1 MKILGKLIF
10 ILTPKE
16 RKSASFLLLMI
27 LLMALIDVI
36 GVASILP
43 FMSVLVNP
51 SLIETNFILINLFEF
66 FKSFGIENNEQFLFL
81 LGTIVFVILITSL
94 IFKAITTYFQ
104 IRFKEMVQ
112 YSLSKRLVEKYLHQ
126 PYEWFLS
133 NHTAEAGKT
142 ILSEVSNVCSSGI
155 RPLLELI
162 SRAIVS
168 IFIIILLFLTDPKLT
183 LGVGFLIG
191 GIYYLIFFF
200 SKKYLNLI
208 GEENL
213 KQNHLR
219 YKSIIDAF
227 GASKEVKV
235 GGLEKNFIKNFSVP
249 SKIFAVN
256 KAFVGLVS
264 LLPRYILEATAF
276 GGIILIILYKMS
288 QSGTFSTA
296 LPIISLY
303 VFAGYRLM
311 PAAQNIYASFS
322 QITFTGP
329 SIEKLYTDINNL
341 NPVNLDQ
348 DESIL
353 PLNKK
358 ISLKNICYSYPNASR
373 TALKNINLNIFV
385 KNTIGLVGATGSG
398 KTTIVDIILGLL
410 EAQKGTLEIDGKVV
424 NNKNRRAWQ
433 NSIGYVP
440 QQIYLSDTT
449 VSENIAFGV
458 NEDEINQE
466 SVERAAKIANLHE
479 FIVNELPSQYQT
491 VIGERGVRLSGGQR
505 QRVGIARALYHKPK
519 LLIFDEATSALDNIT
534 ERSVMEAIYNKDYK
548 ITKILIAHRLSTV
561 KRCDKI
567 FLFDK
572 GELKTQ
578 GTFEELIKISDDFRE
593 SAKNS

>member
-1 MKILGKLIF
+1 MTILGKLIF

-51 SLIETNFILINLFEF
+51 SLIETNFILIKMFEF
-66 FKSFGIENNEQFLFL
+66 FKSFGIENKEQFLFL

-155 RPLLELI
+155 RPLFELI

-168 IFIIILLFLTDPKLT
+168 ILIIILLFLTDPKLT

-213 KQNHLR
+213 QQNHLR

-235 GGLEKNFIKNFSVP
+235 RGLEKNFIKNFSVP

-341 NPVNLDQ
+341 NPIDLDQ
-348 DESIL
+348 DESVL

-373 TALKNINLNIFV
+373 TALKNISLNISV

-410 EAQKGTLEIDGKVV
+410 EAQKGNLEIDGKII
-424 NNKNRRAWQ
+424 NKQNTKSWQ
-433 NSIGYVP
+433 RSIGYVP
-440 QQIYLSDTT
+440 QQIYLSDDTIAA
-449 VSENIAFGV
+449 NIAFGQEPKDI
-458 NEDEINQE
+458 NDEEIQKV
-466 SVERAAKIANLHE
+466 SKIANLHE
-479 FIVNELPSQYQT
+479 FIMNELPNQYQT
-491 VIGERGVRLSGGQR
+491 IIGERGVRLSGGQR
-505 QRVGIARALYHKPK
+505 QRIGIARALYFNPQV
-519 LLIFDEATSALDNIT
+519 LILDEATSALDNLT
-534 ERSVMEAIYNKDYK
+534 EKHVMDAVNNLSKHKTI
-548 ITKILIAHRLSTV
+548 IMIAHRLSTV
-561 KRCDKI
+561 KNCDKI
-567 FLFDK
+567 FLFEK
-572 GELKTQ
+572 GELKNE
-578 GTFEELIKISDDFRE
+578 GTFDELIN
-593 SAKNS
+593 KNENFKKSVIN